1 MTGVFTAICV
11 ILIFGLII
19 FIHEFGHFITAKL
32 FGVTVHEFAIGMGPK
47 LFGKQKGD
55 TFYSV
60 RLIPMGGYVKM
71 EGEDEESANEGAFS
85 QKKPW
90 QRFIILFAGAFM
102 NLVLGFSLL
111 VMFNYADP
119 TLSAIPTMEVVSVQE
134 GWGAD
139 TAGILPGDTV
149 LKVDGSRV
157 YTHLDLNLAL
167 DGKKEATVLVKRND
181 ERLTFSVP
189 LTIDDN
195 GRPLLGIMRNTREK
209 TLWNLISYSYFETFS
224 IVRMTYQSFFG
235 MFTGSVS
242 VEQMSG
248 PVGIVNQIGSAVK
261 SGWLDVLFIA
271 LLISLN
277 LGVVNLLPLPA
288 LDGGRIV
295 FVLWEMITRKKVKPE
310 HEGIIHFI
318 GFVLLILFM
327 LYITKN
333 DIVRLFQK

>member
-1 MTGVFTAICV
+1 MTGILTALCV

-19 FIHEFGHFITAKL
+19 FIHEFGHFITAKM

-55 TFYSV
+55 TYYSV

-71 EGEDEESANEGAFS
+71 EGEDEDSDSPGAFS
-85 QKKPW
+85 RKKAW

-111 VMFNYADP
+111 VFSNGISDDLP
-119 TLSAIPTMEVVSVQE
+119 VIPTMEVVSVQE
-134 GWGAD
+134 GMGAE
-139 TAGILPGDTV
+139 TAGIQAGDIIY
-149 LKVDGSRV
+149 KIDGASV
-157 YTHLDLNLAL
+157 HTHLDLNMVLG
-167 DGKKEATVLVKRND
+167 GKEEVSVTVKRGG
-181 ERLTFSVP
+181 ETFTFPVP
-189 LTIDDN
+189 LTEVEGN
-195 GRPLLGIMRNTREK
+195 RYLGIVRK
-209 TLWNLISYSYFETFS
+209 TEERTVWNVLSYSYYEAFS
-224 IVRMTYQSFFG
+224 IVKMTYQSFFG

-242 VEQMSG
+242 VDQMAG
-248 PVGIVNQIGSAVK
+248 PVGIVTEIGGAVK
-261 SGWLDVLFIA
+261 RGFFDVIFIA

-295 FVLWEMITRKKVKPE
+295 FVLWEMITRKKVKPD

-333 DIVRLFQK
+333 DIIRLFTK